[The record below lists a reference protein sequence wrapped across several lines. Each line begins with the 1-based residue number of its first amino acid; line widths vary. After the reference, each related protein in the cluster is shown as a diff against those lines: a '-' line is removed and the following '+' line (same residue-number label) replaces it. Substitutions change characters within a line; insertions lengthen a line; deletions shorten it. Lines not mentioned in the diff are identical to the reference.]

1 MTDDRPK
8 TRGDCVSGPRP
19 CPWVGCR
26 HHLYLEVSEFTGRI
40 KVAFPGAQPWHLA
53 ESCSL
58 DVADRGEHLLRD
70 VGHVL
75 NLTRERA
82 RQLADRALTKL
93 HPDAARLTGATKGSP

>member
-1 MTDDRPK
+1 M
-8 TRGDCVSGPRP
+8 
-19 CPWVGCR
+19 
-26 HHLYLEVSEFTGRI
+26 SEFTGRI
-40 KVAFPGAQPWHLA
+40 KVAFPGAKPWHLA

-82 RQLADRALTKL
+82 RQLADRALLKL

>member
-1 MTDDRPK
+1 VIDARPK
-8 TRGDCVSGPRP
+8 TRGDCVDGPRP

-26 HHLYLEVSEFTGRI
+26 HHLYLEVSEATGRI
-40 KVAFPGAQPWHLA
+40 KVAFPGAKPWHLA

-70 VGHVL
+70 VGLVL

-82 RQLADRALTKL
+82 RQITDTALANL
-93 HPDAARLTGATKGSP
+93 HPDAVRLTGAKGSP